1 MVANIFGKIYALTGK
16 LAAQNRVS
24 SITRQIARLTK
35 DIGRAEKQ
43 FNSEKR
49 AAINQAKMM
58 SNSVFGMAN
67 IMASGSVPAEY
78 ASLFTDVKKG
88 QLDMSKAG
96 TDEFKTLYA
105 QFQQWQSGMQQFGQ
119 NQLNQTLAM
128 IEDQYDAQYEMT
140 IQAMKDEQ
148 VDLEAEK
155 ATAEAQVQIYEG
167 MEKQEGEFAK
177 KNIQNTFEA

>member
-16 LAAQNRVS
+16 LNAQATASR
-24 SITRQIARLTK
+24 IGRQLARLTK
-35 DIGRAEKQ
+35 ELGRAEKQ

-49 AAINQAKMM
+49 AATNQAKMM
-58 SNSVFGMAN
+58 NNSVFGMAN
-67 IMASGSVPAEY
+67 IMASGAVPSQYE
-78 ASLFTDVKKG
+78 SLFTDVKKG

-105 QFQQWQSGMQQFGQ
+105 QFQQWQAGMQQLGQ

-128 IEDQYDAQYEMT
+128 IEDQFDAEYEMK

-148 VDLEAEK
+148 VDLQLEK
-155 ATAEAQVQIYEG
+155 ETADNQVKMYEG
-167 MEKQEGEFAK
+167 LEQQEKQYADSNI
-177 KNIQNTFEA
+177 KNMFS